1 MPELLA
7 YVTHPALFP
16 SLPASLP
23 SQHWSEEF
31 LGLTRH
37 SLVFIKVRSAGA
49 VAPGNGVGV

>member
-1 MPELLA
+1 MPELRACFA
-7 YVTHPALFP
+7 YPALPPF
-16 SLPASLP
+16 LP

-49 VAPGNGVGV
+49 VTLGNGVGV